1 MERVI
6 LVDENDRPI
15 GTEEKLRA
23 HQNGGRLHRAF
34 SVFIYNRDG
43 RMLLQRRASG
53 KYHFAGLWSNACCS
67 HPRPEETTIDAAR
80 RRVREELGIDTE
92 LRDVRSFTYHAFD
105 HASGLH
111 EREIV
116 HVLTGTY
123 EGEIR
128 PDLEEVAESRWL
140 NVLDLRRE
148 TSSSPELFTPWF
160 LKAVQIMGEDIEL
173 C

>member
-6 LVDENDRPI
+6 LVDENDCPI

-23 HQNGGRLHRAF
+23 HQDGGRLHRAF
-34 SVFIYNRDG
+34 SVFIYDRDG
-43 RMLLQRRASG
+43 RMLLQKRAAG

-92 LRDVRSFTYHAFD
+92 LRDTRSFTYHAFD

-111 EREIV
+111 EREFV
-116 HVLTGTY
+116 HVLTGNY
-123 EGEIR
+123 DGEIR
-128 PDLEEVAESRWL
+128 PDLDEVSEIRWVDDRQL
-140 NVLDLRRE
+140 KKE
-148 TSSSPELFTPWF
+148 TSITPDRFTPWF
-160 LKAVQIMGEDIEL
+160 LAALRLMTEA
-173 C
+173 